1 MAWDEAWKAA
11 LSDAQHEPVF
21 LVDVGTFAWADPET
35 FTSTLAGDTFS
46 SQPWVP
52 GIPASGINGSHT
64 VSEIRANGQSVR
76 IREWTTS
83 RGGFSFSLTSSK
95 PGRHN
100 LPFTPHRGLHVQ
112 IRMGFAGG
120 FSGLGLEVIERGMID
135 NITHDGDTWWVQ
147 CRSMLDV
154 LRTRYT
160 DTREDGTNA
169 QFFEDAGQTTTLSHS
184 WNSGHGNDLEVDSL
198 DDFKKDGRAGAV
210 GVAKVEGDSTDGS
223 GRPAW
228 WFVYSAKSA
237 ATGAGTLTASGSVDW
252 FGQSANYTY
261 PAGTKVYHYPVATG
275 KPWNLF
281 ARFIRSSGKTP
292 VSGFD
297 TMPEEWGGYISRSM
311 VDSGDILNMNNH
323 PALYDR
329 STDPDTSI
337 SPKWT
342 PFVLAPVDNM
352 LRWLESGLGQFNMWP
367 VVLGDQL
374 SVRMAYDYRYFD
386 PDIVDTI
393 DDDWIASLDGH
404 DLYHPDAA
412 VEYKRVGGAYSAAG
426 DLYSLAGLDPTSRP
440 WLDRFEKT
448 ISANG
453 LTVDDG
459 TGTTTEN
466 SPDNKTCW
474 EAGTA
479 VAQADARTLTTAAHT
494 WYTRI
499 PEYLKITT
507 RTLRHAPLVPGDLV
521 SVTSAHII
529 GREGLYTNTICMVTG
544 VTPDWMRG
552 RVSLE
557 LATLPGAKTG

>member
-1 MAWDEAWKAA
+1 MAWDAAWREA

-21 LVDVGTFAWADPET
+21 LVDVGLLAWADPEA

-52 GIPASGINGSHT
+52 GIPSSGINGSHM
-64 VSEIRANGQSVR
+64 VSEIRAGGQSVR
-76 IREWTTS
+76 LREWTTS

-95 PGRHN
+95 PGRHS
-100 LPFTPHRGLHVQ
+100 LPFEPHRGLHVQ

-154 LRTRYT
+154 LRTRYV
-160 DTREDGTNA
+160 DVKGGSIA
-169 QFFEDAGQTTTLSHS
+169 QFFEDAGESTTLTARFDG
-184 WNSGHGNDLEVDSL
+184 NSGDDIDVSSL
-198 DDFKKDGRAGAV
+198 NHFKKDNRSGAV
-210 GVAKVEGDSTDGS
+210 GVAKIEGDSSTN
-223 GRPAW
+223 RPAW

-237 ATGAGTLTASGSVDW
+237 ASGSGSLTASGKKDW
-252 FGQSANYTY
+252 FGQDSTGVY
-261 PAGTKVYHYPVATG
+261 PPGTKVYHHPVATG

-281 ARFIRSSGKTP
+281 ARFVRSSGAEETD
-292 VSGFD
+292 GFD
-297 TMPEEWGGYISRSM
+297 TMPKEWGAFLPLSM
-311 VDSGDILNMNNH
+311 VDSGDILSMNDH

-329 STDPDTSI
+329 STDPDSDI

-352 LRWLESGLGQFNMWP
+352 LRFLEEGLGQFNMWP

-393 DDDWIASLDGH
+393 DDDWIVSLDGH
-404 DLYHPDAA
+404 DLYHPDVD

-426 DLYSLAGLDPTSRP
+426 DLYSLAGNDPISRP
-440 WLDRFEKT
+440 WLERYEKT

-459 TGTTTEN
+459 TGSTTEN
-466 SPDNKTCW
+466 SPDSKTCW

-479 VAQADARTLTTAAHT
+479 VAQEDARTLTTAAHT

-499 PEYLKITT
+499 PEYVKITT
-507 RTLRHAPLVPGDLV
+507 RTLRYAPLVPGDLV

-529 GREGLYTNTICMVTG
+529 GRDGLYTNTICMVTG

-552 RVSLE
+552 RVTLDLSI
-557 LATLPGAKTG
+557 LPGAKTG